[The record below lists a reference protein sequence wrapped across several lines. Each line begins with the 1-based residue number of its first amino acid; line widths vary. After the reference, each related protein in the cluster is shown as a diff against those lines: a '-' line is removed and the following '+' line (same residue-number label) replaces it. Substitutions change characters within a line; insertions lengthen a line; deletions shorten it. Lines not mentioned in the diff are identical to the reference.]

1 MSKISKIHSINREI
15 TAIRPDEIVTNF
27 MGGDSYAVNPMTTL
41 KMLSASSIFGE
52 PQYYRGSGLAS
63 SKRTTNELLEGYS
76 LFADFADD
84 KTTDE
89 VMVEA
94 IDNAL
99 SYNFEETLKW
109 AVELRN
115 NFYMRLNP
123 QVIMVR
129 AAVHPGRKK
138 FTEENPGKF
147 NEYNEK
153 VMFRADDPLSQM
165 SYYLY
170 ANDGHSRIPSVLKR
184 SWAAKLGSLSPYAMN
199 KYKNAEIG
207 MIDAVR
213 LCHAKSGTIDKLMNG
228 ELVVKDTDKTWEMLR
243 SSGMG
248 WAEVFKTVNM
258 GHMALLRNLNGFFSE
273 VTDFQT
279 CKDYCN
285 KLKSGVLKGKQFPFR
300 YFTAYKRIMASD
312 VKHKQMALDTL
323 EECLD
328 ISVDVMPKLNGRTAI
343 LSDNSGS
350 AWGTLN
356 SEYGTVTV
364 AEINNLSAVISALR
378 SDAGEVYVF
387 GDRLIKCPVLKRNG
401 ILKQALEISKMANE
415 SVGGGTESGIWLFFK
430 EAIECKEK
438 FDNIFIYS
446 DQQAGHGK
454 LYSMPS
460 LMPKSM
466 ANKFGTG
473 HCSGYAVFV
482 NVFKLIIEYRK
493 TVNKYVNVFSIQ
505 TAGYTN
511 AVIPEYAYRTNLMYG
526 WTGKEA
532 LFASEMIKLW
542 DEVDGHK

>member
-1 MSKISKIHSINREI
+1 
-15 TAIRPDEIVTNF
+15 
-27 MGGDSYAVNPMTTL
+27 
-41 KMLSASSIFGE
+41 
-52 PQYYRGSGLAS
+52 
-63 SKRTTNELLEGYS
+63 
-76 LFADFADD
+76 
-84 KTTDE
+84 
-89 VMVEA
+89 
-94 IDNAL
+94 
-99 SYNFEETLKW
+99 
-109 AVELRN
+109 
-115 NFYMRLNP
+115 
-123 QVIMVR
+123 
-129 AAVHPGRKK
+129 
-138 FTEENPGKF
+138 
-147 NEYNEK
+147 
-153 VMFRADDPLSQM
+153 MFRADDPLSQM

-228 ELVVKDTDKTWEMLR
+228 ELVVEDTDKTWEMLR

-248 WAEVFKTVNM
+248 WAEIFKSVNM

-279 CKDYCN
+279 CKDYCD

-312 VKHKQMALDTL
+312 IKHKQLALDTL

-328 ISVDVMPKLNGRTAI
+328 ISVDIMPKLNGRTAI

-387 GDRLIKCPVLKRNG
+387 GDHLIKCPVLKRNG

-415 SVGGGTESGIWLFFK
+415 SVGGGTESGIWIFFK

-482 NVFKLIIEYRK
+482 NVFKLILEYRK

-542 DEVDGHK
+542 NEVDGHK

>member
-1 MSKISKIHSINREI
+1 MSKISKLHAVNRENKEM
-15 TAIRPDEIVTNF
+15 RLDETVTNF
-27 MGGDSYAVNPMTTL
+27 MGGDSYNVNPLTTL
-41 KMLSASSIFGE
+41 KMLSAASIFGE
-52 PQYYRGSGLAS
+52 PQYYRGSGLTNS
-63 SKRTTNELLEGYS
+63 RRTTNSLLEGYS
-76 LFADFADD
+76 LFNELADD

-89 VMVEA
+89 VMIEA

-99 SYNFEETLKW
+99 SYDFEETLKW
-109 AVELRN
+109 AVELRT

-138 FTEENPGKF
+138 FTEQNPGKF

-165 SYYLY
+165 SYYLF
-170 ANDGHSRIPSVLKR
+170 ANNGHSRIPSVLKR
-184 SWAAKLGSLSPYAMN
+184 SWAAKLGSLSPYAVN

-207 MIDAVR
+207 MIDGVR
-213 LCHAKSGTIDKLMNG
+213 LCHAKSSTIDKLMNG
-228 ELVVKDTDKTWEMLR
+228 ELVVENNDKTWEMLR

-248 WAEVFKTVNM
+248 WAEIFRSIDM
-258 GHMALLRNLNGFFSE
+258 GHMAMLRNLNGFFSE

-279 CKDYCN
+279 CKEYCD
-285 KLKSGVLKGKQFPFR
+285 KLKAGVLGGKQFPFR
-300 YFTAYKRIMASD
+300 YFTAYKRIIESD
-312 VKHKQMALDTL
+312 IKNKQLALDTL

-328 ISVDVMPKLNGRTAI
+328 ISIDVMPKLNGRTAI

-378 SDAGEVYVF
+378 SDSGEVYVF

-401 ILKQALEISKMANE
+401 VLKQALEISSMANK

-430 EAIECKEK
+430 DAIESKEK

-446 DQQAGHGK
+446 DQQAGHGR

-460 LMPKSM
+460 LMPNNVAK
-466 ANKFGTG
+466 KYGT
-473 HCSGYAVFV
+473 SYDAGYAVFV
-482 NVFKLIIEYRK
+482 NVFKLVLEYRK

-511 AVIPEYAYRTNLMYG
+511 AVIPEYAYRTNLLYG

-542 DEVDGHK
+542 NEVDGHK